1 METKGNMHP
10 SSDTRHRIATPNSHP
25 RQIKLVGLGSG
36 GAQVTTAI
44 GVMNLHR
51 VQAIPVPD
59 GGPVAAAELLKSL
72 CGADMI
78 FVVACA
84 GDEVQLAVPVK
95 QFGREHGV
103 QVTSILIQSRQAMA
117 MAPARL
123 AQLRA
128 ASDMLVIASDES
140 YVVDMLVELGA

>member
-25 RQIKLVGLGSG
+25 RQIKLIGLGSG
-36 GAQVTTAI
+36 GAQVATVI
-44 GVMNLHR
+44 GEMNLQR
-51 VQAIPVPD
+51 VQTIPARN
-59 GGPVAAAELLKSL
+59 GGPVAAAELLQAL

-84 GDEVQLAVPVK
+84 DDEVQLALPVK

-103 QVTSILIQSRQAMA
+103 QVTSILVQSRQAMA
-117 MAPARL
+117 PDRL